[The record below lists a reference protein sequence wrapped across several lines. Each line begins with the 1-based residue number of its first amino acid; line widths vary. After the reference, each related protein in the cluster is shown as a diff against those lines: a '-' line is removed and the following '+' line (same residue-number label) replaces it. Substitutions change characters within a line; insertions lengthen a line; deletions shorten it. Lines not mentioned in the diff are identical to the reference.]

1 MWRRPASAAIRG
13 AVEVLGMTGVRIA
26 ADSNT
31 LPAVSIVMPCYNAA
45 AALPATLDALL
56 AQTLADWELVAVD
69 DGSTD
74 ATAEVLQGYGD
85 PRIVILRQ
93 GNRGPA
99 AARNRGFAAARS
111 DLIALLDADDLALP
125 HRLETQRT
133 ALLADPTLALVAHG
147 YEWVDE
153 AGRLLPWPYHA
164 WRRRP
169 DLNDLRGWLFDCPVV
184 PSAVMLRREAW
195 RRVGGFD
202 ESLIGPE
209 DWDFWLRLALAGER
223 MAWGEGVVCHYRR
236 AGQSLSGGVSG
247 MASQAPE
254 ALRRLLA
261 RADFPP
267 ALRRDGQRALALRYL
282 DLARR
287 QYAARQ
293 FGPGA
298 ETLTHALGLDP
309 TLAQGAPSRIEDD
322 WVAMATDPLV
332 PDPLDLLQAMLD
344 HLPGALAP
352 LRRHEAVLL
361 ARAHLE
367 LARRGGARRHAGLR
381 RRIWPLL
388 RLAPRLLPDPAW
400 WAFVRRWARNR
411 VREKISGYRVA
422 MNCVRRQR

>member
-1 MWRRPASAAIRG
+1 MWRRQASAVVRG
-13 AVEVLGMTGVRIA
+13 AVEVLGMTGIRITA
-26 ADSNT
+26 NSDT
-31 LPAVSIVMPCYNAA
+31 LPAVSVVMPCYNAA
-45 AALPATLDALL
+45 ATLPATLDSLL
-56 AQTLADWELVAVD
+56 AQTLAEWELIAVD

-74 ATAEVLQGYGD
+74 ATAEVIRGYQD
-85 PRIVILRQ
+85 ARMVFLRQ
-93 GNRGPA
+93 ENRGPA
-99 AARNRGFAAARS
+99 AARNRGIAAARC
-111 DLIALLDADDLALP
+111 DLVALLDADDLALP
-125 HRLETQRT
+125 HRLETQRA
-133 ALLADPTLALVAHG
+133 ALLADPALALVAHG
-147 YEWVDE
+147 FEWVDE

-164 WRRRP
+164 WRRHP

-184 PSAVMLRREAW
+184 PSAVMLRKDAW

-202 ESLIGPE
+202 ERLIGPE

-236 AGQSLSGGVSG
+236 AAQSLSGGVSG

-254 ALRRLLA
+254 ALRRVLA
-261 RADFPP
+261 RPDFPA
-267 ALRRDGQRALALRYL
+267 ALRHDGQRALALRYV

-293 FGPGA
+293 FGSGA
-298 ETLTHALGLDP
+298 ETLTRALGLDP

-332 PDPLDLLQAMLD
+332 ADPLDLLHAMLE

-367 LARRGGARRHAGLR
+367 LARCSGLR
-381 RRIWPLL
+381 RHMGPLL

-411 VREKISGYRVA
+411 VREKTSGNRDTSAGTADVS
-422 MNCVRRQR
+422 QG